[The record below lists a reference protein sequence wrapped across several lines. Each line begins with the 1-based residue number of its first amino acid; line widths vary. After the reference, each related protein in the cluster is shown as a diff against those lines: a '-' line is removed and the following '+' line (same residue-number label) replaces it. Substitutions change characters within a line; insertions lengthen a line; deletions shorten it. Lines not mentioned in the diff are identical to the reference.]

1 MTSPE
6 ELRRLRWSVPAADVS
21 VNEWLDAQ
29 ASISHSLRLLIR
41 ESIERDGFIDVTYR
55 PVKQLPRRG
64 RPPQG
69 EVDEESRAP
78 QDAGLDDA
86 DVEPVG
92 TAPEPEEQPTP
103 PVKEE
108 SVELAPDSP
117 APQERSGP
125 PSGLKDMLGI

>member
-21 VNEWLDAQ
+21 VNEWLNAQ
-29 ASISHSLRLLIR
+29 ASISQSLRLLIR

-69 EVDEESRAP
+69 EADEEIRAP
-78 QDAGLDDA
+78 QDAGPDDA
-86 DVEPVG
+86 DVASVG
-92 TAPEPEEQPTP
+92 TAPEPDEQPAP
-103 PVKEE
+103 SAPEE
-108 SVELAPDSP
+108 PVELEPVSS
-117 APQERSGP
+117 APQQRSTP